1 MTDLI
6 FTEETRKTVLP
17 IVYQGVWELYKRQEA
32 SIWHAHEVNL
42 SQDIADW
49 QRLNFDQQHFIK
61 MVLAF
66 FASSD
71 VIINEN
77 LSARFI
83 NDVKPLEIKIL
94 YDFQKMMENIHS
106 EMYALLIDTY
116 ISDPVEKTHLFNAV
130 KTIPVIA
137 EMSAWA
143 TRWMRSDEPYCVR
156 LIAFAA
162 FEGILFSGPFC
173 SIYWIKS
180 KGMMPGLAESND
192 FIARDESMHVE
203 TSQTIHELLKVKC
216 PAEQFNAIVTEA
228 VELEIKF
235 IIHALPC
242 RLIGI
247 NADSMIEYIKY
258 VANRFAAQFGYAE
271 IYPNINMPFPFMDKI
286 ALKSKKNTFEVR
298 ANEYNKGD
306 HRAGDPYIGL
316 QNKTV
321 HPRRPRALGEHTTIS
336 PPLDHQSAN

>member
-1 MTDLI
+1 MCDMSDAI

-17 IVYQGVWELYKRQEA
+17 IKYQGIWDLYKRQEA

-49 QRLNFDQQHFIK
+49 QQLGDDQKHFIK

-116 ISDPVEKTHLFNAV
+116 IVDPAEKTHLFNAV
-130 KTIPVIA
+130 QTIPVIA
-137 EMSAWA
+137 DMSAWA

-173 SIYWIKS
+173 SIYWIKNA
-180 KGMMPGLAESND
+180 GLMPGLAESND

-203 TSQTIHELLKVKC
+203 TGQAIHELLKDKC
-216 PAEQFNAIVTEA
+216 PADKFASIVTEA
-228 VELEIKF
+228 VDLEIKF

-271 IYPNINMPFPFMDKI
+271 IYAGITMPFPFMDKI

-298 ANEYNKGD
+298 ANEYNKGN
-306 HRAGDPYIGL
+306 HRIGDPYADL
-316 QNKTV
+316 SRVN
-321 HPRRPRALGEHTTIS
+321 PRRPRALGE
-336 PPLDHQSAN
+336 